1 MTPGRHAPRSTR
13 KDAGPPTGGTV
24 AKPDPG
30 DGDIGTG
37 RLGTPVPLVPS
48 EPPAAATAPSLRKAI
63 RTRHAVALYVSSVL
77 GSGVL
82 VLPGLAA
89 QIAGPGS
96 LIAWALLGVASLPF
110 ALTFA
115 TLSARR
121 PESGGVYGFA
131 KEAFGP
137 GAALVTG
144 WLFALWL
151 FTGAPAV
158 ALIAASYLGYAFPLN
173 RPETFLF
180 GFGIVGAAFLINYR
194 GITIST
200 RVQLAV
206 IASIVALLVVTV
218 ALSGARVRPGNFTP
232 FLPFGLVP
240 VGTAAALIFWSFLGY
255 ENVSNVAEEFENP
268 VRDFPRSVYT
278 SAALVGSL
286 YFAVAFVTVGTAA
299 YTAGGS
305 IAPFAAILGNVVG
318 PYGAMGTAVLAVF
331 IIFGVVNAYTTGMSR
346 VLWVTARDGGLP
358 RPLTHLDPRTRVPD
372 RVLLMMFGG
381 VATVLLA
388 YYIADVS
395 LATALLVA
403 SGAAIAVYVVGSA
416 AGIRLRPTLGAA
428 GRSARWLAVVSLGIS
443 LAVAP
448 FIGRP
453 LLVSVGVIA
462 AAVLYAYARRRI
474 VPSGPVP

>member
-1 MTPGRHAPRSTR
+1 MP
-13 KDAGPPTGGTV
+13 
-24 AKPDPG
+24 
-30 DGDIGTG
+30 I
-37 RLGTPVPLVPS
+37 VPS
-48 EPPAAATAPSLRKAI
+48 EPTEAPAVPSLRRAI

-77 GSGVL
+77 GSGIL

-96 LIAWALLGVASLPF
+96 LLAWALLGVASVPF

-137 GAALVTG
+137 GTALVTG

-173 RPETFLF
+173 RPETFVL
-180 GFGIVGAAFLINYR
+180 GFAIVASAYLINYR
-194 GITIST
+194 GITVST

-206 IASIVALLVVTV
+206 IASIVALLLVTV
-218 ALSGARVRPGNFTP
+218 ALSGARVQPANFTP

-255 ENVSNVAEEFENP
+255 ENVSNVAEEFEDP
-268 VRDFPRSVYT
+268 ARDFPRSVYA

-299 YTAGGS
+299 YAAGGS
-305 IAPFAAILGNVVG
+305 IAPFAAILGNVLG
-318 PYGAMGTAVLAVF
+318 SYGAEGTALLAVF

-346 VLWVTARDGGLP
+346 VLYATARDGGLP
-358 RPLTHLDPRTRVPD
+358 AALTHLHPRTAVPD
-372 RVLLMMFGG
+372 RVLLTMFGG
-381 VATVLLA
+381 IAAVFAF
-388 YYIADVS
+388 YYVADVS

-403 SGAAIAVYVVGSA
+403 SGAAISVYVVGSA
-416 AGIRLRPTLGAA
+416 AGLRLRPTIGTT
-428 GRSARWLAVVSLGIS
+428 GRSARGLAAVSLGIS
-443 LAVAP
+443 LVVAP
-448 FIGRP
+448 FIGLP
-453 LLVSVGVIA
+453 LLASLAVIVA
-462 AAVLYAYARRRI
+462 ALVYLLVRRRKRATAT
-474 VPSGPVP
+474 GA